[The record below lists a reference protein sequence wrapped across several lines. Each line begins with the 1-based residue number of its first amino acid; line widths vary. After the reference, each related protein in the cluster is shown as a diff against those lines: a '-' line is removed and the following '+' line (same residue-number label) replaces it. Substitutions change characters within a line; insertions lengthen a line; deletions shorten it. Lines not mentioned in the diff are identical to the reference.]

1 MRQRH
6 LLAIPVFNE
15 EQYVRQVLAEATERV
30 PDVLVVDDG
39 STDRTAEMLA
49 ETDVAVV
56 RHPENRG
63 YGASLV
69 SAFCHAMRHDFDWL
83 ITMDCDEQHEP
94 AFIPKFIEVAESD
107 RHDIVSGS
115 RYLAQGDADGVPP
128 ADRRAINLKIT
139 RMLNE
144 RLGFAMTD
152 AFCGF
157 KAYRVS
163 ALKHFDITVPGYAM
177 PLQLWVQAW
186 RAKMRITEISV
197 RLIYNDP
204 NRHFGGMLDD
214 PTSRYRHYV
223 EVFENEVRRGRTPS
237 DASPCGASVA

>member
-1 MRQRH
+1 MRHRY

-15 EQYVRQVLAEATERV
+15 EAYVRPVLAEARERV
-30 PDVLVVDDG
+30 ADVLVVDDG
-39 STDRTAEMLA
+39 STDRTGELLTKAG
-49 ETDVAVV
+49 VAVV

-69 SAFCHAMRHDFDWL
+69 SAFRHAITHGFDWL

-94 AFIPKFIEVAESD
+94 AFIPKFIEAAETGAY
-107 RHDIVSGS
+107 DIVSGS
-115 RYLAQGDADGVPP
+115 RYLDTFNGDDVPP
-128 ADRRAINLKIT
+128 ADRRAINVKIT

-144 RLGFAMTD
+144 RLGWGLTD

-163 ALKHFDITVPGYAM
+163 ALSRFNITVPGYAM
-177 PLQLWVQAW
+177 PLQFWVQAW
-186 RAKMRITEISV
+186 RAQLRIEEVSV

-204 NRHFGGMLDD
+204 TRHFGGMLDD
-214 PTSRYRHYV
+214 PASRYKHYV
-223 EVFENEVRRGRTPS
+223 EVFEHEMCRGWSCQATPN
-237 DASPCGASVA
+237 CGASVA

>member
-15 EQYVRQVLAEATERV
+15 EQYVRGVLAEATERV

-39 STDRTAEMLA
+39 STDGTAALLA
-49 ETDVAVV
+49 ETGVPVV

-69 SAFCHAMRHDFDWL
+69 SAFCYAIRHGFDWL

-94 AFIPKFIEVAESD
+94 AFIPRFIEAAETD
-107 RHDIVSGS
+107 QYDIVSGS
-115 RYLAQGDADGVPP
+115 RYLSAGEEDGVPP
-128 ADRRAINLKIT
+128 ADRRAINMKIT
-139 RMLNE
+139 RMLND
-144 RLGFAMTD
+144 RLGFEMTD

-163 ALKHFDITVPGYAM
+163 ALKHFNITVPGYAM

-186 RAKMRITEISV
+186 RAKLRITELSV

-223 EVFENEVRRGRTPS
+223 EVFENEMCRGISRS
-237 DASPCGASVA
+237 GASPCGASVA